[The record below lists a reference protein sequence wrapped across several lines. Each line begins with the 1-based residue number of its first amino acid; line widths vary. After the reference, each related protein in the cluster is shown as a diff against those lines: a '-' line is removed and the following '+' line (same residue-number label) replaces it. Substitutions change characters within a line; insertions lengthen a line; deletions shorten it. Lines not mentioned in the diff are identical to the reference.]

1 MSNKTSKSRGFSKR
15 FKENLGVKI
24 GTAVMTI
31 VLLSLVLVA
40 VVTSIRMENVV
51 SELMYTNIETSSETM
66 ISHVVEILATRK
78 AFIEMLAED
87 TSIKELAFNKLDK
100 KFINFLN
107 KEDMLSSLYLASE
120 NDGSIFMYMKAGN
133 HISLWDAGS
142 NYDARNQTWYQD
154 TVKAGKTLFTDPYVD
169 VATGDLM
176 VSITVPV
183 TNEEGRFVG
192 VIGSDLCFDQV
203 DDFFRSMQ
211 IGQEGYSVMLDQ
223 KGEYIYH
230 PLSSEVGK
238 DATQYSGRTGEI
250 ARLMVQ
256 GQSGQDIAVI
266 NDENHIV
273 FFKPLGIA
281 NWSLASVIP
290 EKEVKE
296 PVYDLLKTLLFI
308 VVAALL
314 ITFIITT
321 ALARRIVRP
330 LIQVSKQLEDIS
342 EGEGDLTQRI
352 IIKSQDEVGKLAK
365 AFNDFIE
372 KLSGMIGEVAD
383 SAESVDKGTQQL
395 FLATEQQAQMNEE
408 IATIIA
414 QVAQGAQNQSSSI
427 LETRQS
433 VEQLSNA
440 IDQIAKGAQSQ
451 ALYVSQTADL
461 TRVMMENLDT
471 AVVSLENLKIKE
483 EYNIENA
490 NNGKDVVVNVANSMK
505 LINDGVEEAFDYVT
519 ILEKGSHKIGEIVD
533 VINEIADQTNLLALN
548 AAIEAARAGEQ
559 GRGFAVVAEEV
570 RVLAERVR
578 RSTNEIEE
586 IITELFTAISGTV
599 SAVERGKGQIVEGNV
614 LVDQALSALIEIAD
628 SAEQSGLAL
637 EEIVLV
643 GQKLI
648 ESSQSVDEAMEN
660 IIAVAEESSA
670 ATEQMSINSDE
681 VVKATESIAA
691 ISQENAASAE
701 EVAASAEEQS
711 ATIEEMSSFAN
722 SLSETSKKLK
732 ELVVDQFTTI

>member
-578 RSTNEIEE
+578 TSTNEIEE

-599 SAVERGKGQIVEGNV
+599 SAVEKGKEQIVEGNV
-614 LVDQALSALIEIAD
+614 LVEKAQSALIELAD
-628 SAEQSGLAL
+628 SAKQSGLAL

-643 GQKLI
+643 GQKLL
-648 ESSQSVDEAMEN
+648 EDGQSVDEAMEN
-660 IIAVAEESSA
+660 IIAIAEENSA
-670 ATEQMSINSDE
+670 ATEQMSANSDE

>member
-578 RSTNEIEE
+578 TSTNEIEE

-599 SAVERGKGQIVEGNV
+599 SAVEKGKEQIVEGNV
-614 LVDQALSALIEIAD
+614 LVEKAQSALIELAD
-628 SAEQSGLAL
+628 SAKQSGLAL

-648 ESSQSVDEAMEN
+648 ENSQSVDEAMEN
-660 IIAVAEESSA
+660 IIAIAEENSA
-670 ATEQMSINSDE
+670 ATEQMSANSDE

>member
-471 AVVSLENLKIKE
+471 AVTSLEDLKIKE
-483 EYNIENA
+483 DYNIENA
-490 NNGKDVVVNVANSMK
+490 NNGKEVVVNVANSMK

-578 RSTNEIEE
+578 TSTNEIEE

-599 SAVERGKGQIVEGNV
+599 SAVEKGKEQIVEGNV
-614 LVDQALSALIEIAD
+614 LVEKAQSALIELAD
-628 SAEQSGLAL
+628 SAKQSGLAL

-648 ESSQSVDEAMEN
+648 ENSQSVDEAMEN
-660 IIAVAEESSA
+660 IIAIAEENSA
-670 ATEQMSINSDE
+670 ATEQMSANSDE

>member
-471 AVVSLENLKIKE
+471 AVTSLEDLKIKE
-483 EYNIENA
+483 DYNIENA
-490 NNGKDVVVNVANSMK
+490 NNGKEVVVNVANSMK

-578 RSTNEIEE
+578 TSTNEIEE

-599 SAVERGKGQIVEGNV
+599 SAVEKGKEQIVEGNV
-614 LVDQALSALIEIAD
+614 LVEKAQSALIELAD
-628 SAEQSGLAL
+628 SAKQSGLAL

-648 ESSQSVDEAMEN
+648 ENSQSVDEAMEKM
-660 IIAVAEESSA
+660 SA
-670 ATEQMSINSDE
+670 NSDE